1 MGDYVVYHNE
11 KKMGYKLSSSNR
23 GYYQILTSKSVESLP
38 GTTIWLIE
46 GRKLESKR
54 HKDYYLSE
62 RFVVDEVD
70 HDDDK
75 NYAFGKEGTS
85 YRPEIHLNRL
95 DWFPAFRKRMANFSV
110 GMQKLRS
117 EDVENFRKATRRRG
131 RAVEI
136 DAAHKPKVPP
146 QKSRT
151 ATPAPRLGASHPGSG
166 QGFCDSKTIRQVDA
180 AAMKYV
186 KALLRKEG
194 WVVTD
199 KSEELGLGYDLL
211 CKKGRKVLHVEVKGT
226 QGSAQVF
233 FLKASQMRQAKVD
246 SNFFIYLVTG
256 VFTNK
261 PTCTS
266 YTGKELMQWFK
277 FEPTE
282 YRVSLNTTATEQLA
296 QQLRS

>member
-1 MGDYVVYHNE
+1 MSDYVVYHNE
-11 KKMGYKLSSSNR
+11 EKMGYKLSSTKR
-23 GYYQILTSKSVESLP
+23 GYYQILTSKSVESLK
-38 GTTIWLIE
+38 GATIWLIE
-46 GRKLESKR
+46 GRRLKSKR

-117 EDVENFRKATRRRG
+117 EDVENFRNETRKWG
-131 RAVEI
+131 RAVERG
-136 DAAHKPKVPP
+136 AAHKPKVPP
-146 QKSRT
+146 KQPRT
-151 ATPAPRLGASHPGSG
+151 ATPVPRSCTSHPGSG
-166 QGFCDSKTIRQVDA
+166 QGFCDSKTIRKVDA

-186 KALLRKEG
+186 KALLKEKG

-199 KSEELGLGYDLL
+199 KSRELRRGYDLL

-226 QGSAQVF
+226 QGSGQAF
-233 FLKASQMRQAKVD
+233 FLQASQMRQAEVD

-256 VFTNK
+256 VLSNK
-261 PTCTS
+261 LTCRAYS
-266 YTGKELMQWFK
+266 GKELLQRFK
-277 FEPTE
+277 LEPTE
-282 YRVSLNTTATEQLA
+282 YRVSLNTTATE
-296 QQLRS
+296 